1 MIKADGYLFRG
12 DAFSSKQAAIEIL
25 VHDREQEL
33 RFHETWEK
41 EAKPYFFNDNKPKL
55 SIPKKIAEGL
65 DEENYKDLIDF
76 IKEGFFV
83 SEEVDKWYYGI
94 NQDQIDENGKFVV
107 NKIDTNKSILIV
119 AYLLSKTL
127 GVDLVEVE
135 G

>member
-1 MIKADGYLFRG
+1 MSKDTARQEVEKVCFAYEKAGKTGNKKDWGKFYDLEEPLIKKVEVAN
-12 DAFSSKQAAIEIL
+12 Q
-25 VHDREQEL
+25 
-33 RFHETWEK
+33 
-41 EAKPYFFNDNKPKL
+41 PKL

-127 GVDLVEVE
+127 GVDLVEVAGE
-135 G
+135 